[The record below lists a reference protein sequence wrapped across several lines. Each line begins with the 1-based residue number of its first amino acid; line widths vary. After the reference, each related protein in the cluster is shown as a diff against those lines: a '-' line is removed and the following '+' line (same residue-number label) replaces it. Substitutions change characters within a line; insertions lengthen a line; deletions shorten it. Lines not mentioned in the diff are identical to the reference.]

1 MINKYRPYL
10 IDELDMAE
18 TRALDFERAMSML
31 HKSIGKMDRHNLT
44 VMWNN
49 FTGLMEAVAEF
60 ADKNPGLN
68 DYREWNKP
76 ESERIK

>member
-31 HKSIGKMDRHNLT
+31 HKSIGKMDRHNLAI
-44 VMWNN
+44 MWAK
-49 FTGLMEAVAEF
+49 FTGLMEAVAEY

-68 DYREWNKP
+68 DYRDYREWRP
-76 ESERIK
+76 

>member
-18 TRALDFERAMSML
+18 TRAEDFDRSMSML
-31 HKSIGKMDRHNLT
+31 HGSIGKMDRHNLT
-44 VMWNN
+44 IMWTK

-68 DYREWNKP
+68 DYREWRP
-76 ESERIK
+76 

>member
-18 TRALDFERAMSML
+18 TRASDFERAMSNL
-31 HKSIGKMDRHNLT
+31 HYSIGKMDRHNLT
-44 VMWNN
+44 IMWTK
-49 FTGLMEAVAEF
+49 FTGLMEAVAEY

-68 DYREWNKP
+68 TYREWRP
-76 ESERIK
+76 